1 MTLPQGVTVNPSSA
15 GGLQACSPAQIE
27 LHGPEPGQCPDASK
41 IGSVE
46 IDTPLIGHPLEGGVY
61 VAQQGNHGPAQGEN
75 PFGSLLAIYIAVY
88 DPETGVVVKLA
99 GEMTADP
106 QTGQLTTSFLN
117 NPQLPFEDFKLDIFG
132 GPRAPLAAPSVCSS
146 YTTTTSLTPWSAP
159 ESGPPATPSSSVRDH
174 LWPGRFGL
182 RGPVAVR
189 AVALRRLDEPPSGGL
204 HLFHVH
210 LLSRRWQPEPEHC
223 ATASPGRSAR
233 QALRRDAVWGT
244 AGISGHVWP

>member
-1 MTLPQGVTVNPSSA
+1 MPFLTNPTSCVGPQTTTAAADSWENQASLAQASADMPGFTGCNKLKLHPADCGPARKQQCRLAYGAACRSARPPERRPVWSGRGCYLKDTVVTLPQGVTVNPSSA

-106 QTGQLTTSFLN
+106 QTGQLTTSFLD

-132 GPRAPLAAPSVCSS
+132 GPRAPLAAPS
-146 YTTTTSLTPWSAP
+146 AAA
-159 ESGPPATPSSSVRDH
+159 ATRP
-174 LWPGRFGL
+174 
-182 RGPVAVR
+182 
-189 AVALRRLDEPPSGGL
+189 RR
-204 HLFHVH
+204 
-210 LLSRRWQPEPEHC
+210 R
-223 ATASPGRSAR
+223 
-233 QALRRDAVWGT
+233 
-244 AGISGHVWP
+244 